1 LILRS
6 QPAIQYKEA
15 FLLRDASL
23 DGLAKSQE
31 MRFYVIPAK
40 ANQRRSL
47 ANQRRSLAGIQ
58 EKQVLLDPGLCRG
71 DGLADFLRTHQA
83 LLKEF
88 FFLLLILPI
97 VKAN

>member
-47 ANQRRSLAGIQ
+47 AGIL
-58 EKQVLLDPGLCRG
+58 EKQVLLDRGLCRG